1 VALCGLLASLLH
13 YAAPKETAAPPG
25 RADLMAALRASVE
38 IGTVNEAAPL
48 PEDTRRKR
56 RSRERPPTTSPQPSV
71 PPQPEVSPVNN
82 AVLWHV
88 DKTAFSPKR
97 MDPSCCS
104 G

>member
-48 PEDTRRKR
+48 P
-56 RSRERPPTTSPQPSV
+56 
-71 PPQPEVSPVNN
+71 
-82 AVLWHV
+82 
-88 DKTAFSPKR
+88 
-97 MDPSCCS
+97 
-104 G
+104 